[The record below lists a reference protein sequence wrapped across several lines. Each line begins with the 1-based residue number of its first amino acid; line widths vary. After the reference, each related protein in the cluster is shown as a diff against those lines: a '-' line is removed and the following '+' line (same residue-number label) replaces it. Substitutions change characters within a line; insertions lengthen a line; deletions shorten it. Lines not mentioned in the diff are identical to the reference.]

1 MGGKYSV
8 HDIDKALVRKWM
20 DGELTPDLHVPQ
32 ANKYLAESLELK
44 SSEKSLGTHIRE
56 WIKSQKLERKN
67 LIEFEKDTWKLE
79 GLKNVS

>member
-56 WIKSQKLERKN
+56 WIKSQKSIYLRLVKEALFRVNN
-67 LIEFEKDTWKLE
+67 LD
-79 GLKNVS
+79 